1 MELTIKQLYSD
12 YENKG
17 IVRELKGGKLQEVNY
32 GDVESEESTDKYSVD
47 C

>member
-17 IVRELKGGKLQEVNY
+17 IIRIVKSGKLQEVRK
-32 GDVESEESTDKYSVD
+32 ESEHDKE
-47 C
+47 

>member
-17 IVRELKGGKLQEVNY
+17 IIRIVKSGKLQEVGY
-32 GDVESEESTDKYSVD
+32 GDVESKTSPDKSSVD